1 MAVDLEC
8 EKNKVTWQSPSNIA
22 LVKYWG
28 KKGFQLPAN
37 PSLSMTLSSSFTET
51 SVEFNQS
58 KTPGKISLEFFFEGE
73 KNELFES
80 KIVKYFENIS
90 TELPFLKDSHFIINS
105 KNTFPHSAGIASSA
119 SAMSALALCLCSIKQ
134 LLLEGKENQNDEFF
148 KRASYFAR
156 IGSGSAARSVY
167 GALASWG
174 ETGLIEG
181 SSDNFATQF
190 TQAIHPVFEGF
201 RDSILIVSKGAK
213 EVSSRAGHA
222 LMNGHPYAEARYV
235 HAVDN
240 LNKLIHAI
248 PQGDIGTFIEVVEN
262 EALSLHAMM
271 MASSPG
277 FILYGANTLAII
289 HEIVKFRKQS
299 GVNLCFT
306 LDAGPNV
313 HLLYPEKENERV
325 KKFINKC
332 LLKYCENETVI
343 EDLMGNGPKR
353 V

>member
-1 MAVDLEC
+1 MKAKYKIKSGTVA
-8 EKNKVTWQSPSNIA
+8 WQSPSNIA

-37 PSLSMTLSSSFTET
+37 PSLSITLSNSYTET
-51 SVEFNQS
+51 SVEFAQS
-58 KTPGKISLEFFFEGE
+58 LTPGKISIDFFFEGD
-73 KNELFES
+73 KNALFES
-80 KIVKYFENIS
+80 KVKKFFESIS
-90 TELPFLKDSHFIINS
+90 DELSFLNDFHFTINS

-119 SAMSALALCLCSIKQ
+119 SAMSALALCLCSIEQQ
-134 LLLEGKENQNDEFF
+134 LVEGKESFDDDFF
-148 KRASYFAR
+148 RKASNLAR

-167 GALASWG
+167 GGLASWG
-174 ETGLIEG
+174 ETELIIG

-190 TQAIHPVFEGF
+190 PETIHPVFKGF
-201 RDSILIVSKGAK
+201 NDSILIVSKGEK

-222 LMNGHPYAEARYV
+222 LMIGHPFANARYTQ
-235 HAVDN
+235 ALAN
-240 LNKLIHAI
+240 LKKLIHAI
-248 PQGDIGTFIEVVEN
+248 PDGDINTLIEVVEN

-277 FILYGANTLAII
+277 YLLFGKNTFAII
-289 HEIVKFRKQS
+289 QNIVKYRKQS
-299 GVNLCFT
+299 NVNLCFT

-313 HLLYPEKENERV
+313 HLLYPEKDKKEV
-325 KKFINKC
+325 KHFINEH

-343 EDLMGNGPKR
+343 DDVMGHGPKR

>member
-8 EKNKVTWQSPSNIA
+8 KKNKVAWQSPSNIA

-28 KKGFQLPAN
+28 KKGFQIPAN

-51 SVEFNQS
+51 SVEFIQS
-58 KTPGKISLEFFFEGE
+58 NTPGKISLEFFFEGE
-73 KNELFES
+73 KNELFEG
-80 KIVKYFENIS
+80 KIKKYFETIS
-90 TELPFLKDSHFIINS
+90 GELPFLKHFHFIIHS

-119 SAMSALALCLCSIKQ
+119 SAMSALALCLCSIEQ
-134 LLLEGKENQNDEFF
+134 ILLEGRENQNDRFF

-167 GALASWG
+167 GTLASWG
-174 ETGLIEG
+174 ETDLIDD
-181 SSDNFATQF
+181 SSDDYATQF
-190 TQAIHPVFEGF
+190 SQVIHPVFDGF
-201 RDSILIVSKGAK
+201 RDSILIVSKGEK

-222 LMNGHPYAEARYV
+222 LMNNHPYAEARYAQ
-235 HAVDN
+235 AVNN
-240 LNKLIHAI
+240 LKKLIHAI
-248 PQGDIGTFIEVVEN
+248 PRGDLNTFVEVVEN

-277 FILYGANTLAII
+277 FLLFGGNTLAII
-289 HEIVKFRKQS
+289 KEVVKFRKQS
-299 GVNLCFT
+299 GVKVCFT

-313 HLLYPEKENERV
+313 HLLYPEKNKEKV
-325 KKFINKC
+325 KQFIKEH
-332 LLKYCENETVI
+332 LLKYCEGETVI
-343 EDLMGNGPKR
+343 NDLMGPGPKR

>member
-1 MAVDLEC
+1 MMTDY
-8 EKNKVTWQSPSNIA
+8 KISSGTITWQSPSNIA

-37 PSLSMTLSSSFTET
+37 PSLSITLSNSFTDT
-51 SVEFNQS
+51 SVEFIQS
-58 KTPGKISLEFFFEGE
+58 NTKGSISLDFFFEDE
-73 KNELFES
+73 KNELFEG
-80 KIVKYFENIS
+80 KIVKYFETIS
-90 TELPFLKDSHFIINS
+90 AELPFLKDFHFIIHS

-119 SAMSALALCLCSIKQ
+119 SAMSALALCLCSIEQ
-134 LLLEGKENQNDEFF
+134 LLLTGNENAGDEFF

-156 IGSGSAARSVY
+156 IGSGSAARSIY
-167 GALASWG
+167 GGLASWG
-174 ETGLIEG
+174 KTDLING
-181 SSDNFATQF
+181 SSDNFATAF
-190 TQAIHPVFEGF
+190 DDLIHPVFVGF
-201 RDSILIVSKGAK
+201 HDSILIVSKSKK

-222 LMNGHPYAEARYV
+222 LMNDHPYADARYA

-240 LNKLIHAI
+240 LKKLIQAI
-248 PQGDIGTFIEVVEN
+248 PQGDLDTFIEVVEN

-289 HEIVKFRKQS
+289 QEIVKFRKQS
-299 GVNLCFT
+299 SAKVCFT

-313 HLLYPEKENERV
+313 HLLYPEKESEKV
-325 KKFINKC
+325 KQFISES
-332 LLKYCENETVI
+332 LLSYCENETVI
-343 EDLMGNGPKR
+343 EDLMGAGPKR